1 MNKRKG
7 YNDNCKDT
15 NVNILYEFGNEADM
29 DISRDTDSDTQTQ
42 SHTHT
47 HARSCTNTHT
57 HIAITCVYLPFL
69 TLLDEGGPVAG
80 SVRAVE
86 RTGMASVF
94 VEARSPVVWI
104 SARAAGA
111 AAALNA
117 AAVGV
122 RCVRM
127 PNFPVGSA
135 LTGIVVVVIVG
146 LVSVAAGA
154 CVLADRSPRRQL
166 GGPGQRSRSLQHKN
180 IYINTR

>member
-1 MNKRKG
+1 M
-7 YNDNCKDT
+7 
-15 NVNILYEFGNEADM
+15 
-29 DISRDTDSDTQTQ
+29 
-42 SHTHT
+42 
-47 HARSCTNTHT
+47 
-57 HIAITCVYLPFL
+57 
-69 TLLDEGGPVAG
+69 LDEEGPVAG
-80 SVRAVE
+80 SVWAVE
-86 RTGMASVF
+86 RGTGMASVF